1 MDGAKSEEKRDR
13 YACFKKTYACW
24 VLQLFISL
32 EFKDLAAVVSHR
44 EEWT

>member
-1 MDGAKSEEKRDR
+1 MDGPKSEEKRDR
-13 YACFKKTYACW
+13 DTCLKKIYAFW
-24 VLQLFISL
+24 VLQLFKSP